1 MPYSNGL
8 DQPRA
13 PARAPAHFCTICSR
27 TAAILDGLCAK
38 CWRTQRI
45 DPLRKEENN
54 LNNALLTLR
63 TAIVQHEARLF
74 HEQEIA
80 RESQLSERFYCPYP
94 SCKRLEFQFQSEM
107 HKHIAEHAV
116 QLKERSAQ
124 AHRPTSVTTP
134 RLRRSKEIL

>member
-27 TAAILDGLCAK
+27 TPAILDGLCAK

-54 LNNALLTLR
+54 LNDALLTLR
-63 TAIVQHEARLF
+63 TTIVQHEARLF

-80 RESQLSERFYCPYP
+80 RESQLSERFYCPVP
-94 SCKRLEFQFQSEM
+94 ELQKARVP
-107 HKHIAEHAV
+107 IPV
-116 QLKERSAQ
+116 RNAQ
-124 AHRPTSVTTP
+124 AYCRARRPIKGTLGTSAPTNVRNHP
-134 RLRRSKEIL
+134 PASPE